1 MLRAGKLG
9 HFGRPGFTEV
19 DAAVTVTF
27 TFTAHFVLCTPQ
39 LRDETV
45 CMCAFTPLSDAS
57 KLRADAKICLSMSL
71 ATKSEAQNVTQWL
84 TELDAAAP
92 AANNELFTLLYDE
105 LHRIARN
112 HMQRETGGHTLS
124 ATALAHE
131 AWFRMAEQTRTRWT
145 SRSHF
150 LAVSSTMMRRI
161 LVNHAMAKHANKR
174 DAALV
179 SLDLTEA
186 QQIGVDVSA
195 DVVAVHDALTAFE
208 AVDLRAA
215 KVVELKFF
223 GGLEN
228 EEIAEVLNL
237 SLATVKRDWAL
248 ARAWLHRELGGAA
261 LS

>member
-1 MLRAGKLG
+1 MSSSPKL
-9 HFGRPGFTEV
+9 
-19 DAAVTVTF
+19 
-27 TFTAHFVLCTPQ
+27 
-39 LRDETV
+39 
-45 CMCAFTPLSDAS
+45 
-57 KLRADAKICLSMSL
+57 
-71 ATKSEAQNVTQWL
+71 EAQNVTQWL
-84 TELDAAAP
+84 AGLDAP
-92 AANNELFTLLYDE
+92 TPDANSELFALLYDE

-112 HMQRETGGHTLS
+112 HMHREDMGHTLS

-131 AWFRMAEQTRTRWT
+131 AWFRMAEQTRTQWT
-145 SRSHF
+145 SRGHF

-161 LVNHAMAKHANKR
+161 LVNHAVAKSANKR

-186 QQIGVDVSA
+186 QQIGMDVSA

-208 AVDLRAA
+208 AVDMRAA

-228 EEIAEVLNL
+228 EEVAEVLNL

-248 ARAWLHRELGGAA
+248 ARAWLHRELGGSA
-261 LS
+261 LG